1 MTADEELIMS
11 KRDKRLSV
19 PITDPEN
26 DAAIW
31 RAVTKTVTAYQKDTP
46 LKIRPQTGTIRKTT
60 PKVHYPRSVK
70 SQPHQKIEQRSEAFP
85 VGGNPLTQ
93 PADLRKSDYA
103 GIDKS
108 NARRLRQGRAEIED
122 IIDLHGMT
130 QAEALA
136 KLRQFV
142 HRAALAGKRT
152 ILVITGKG
160 RAGQG
165 VLRARVPEWLKEQP
179 LSQLVIAISDAKP
192 ADGGAGALYVR
203 LRRKTRQ

>member
-1 MTADEELIMS
+1 M
-11 KRDKRLSV
+11 RNRNRPFSV
-19 PITDPEN
+19 PKTNAED
-26 DAAIW
+26 DLAIW
-31 RAVTKTVTAYQKDTP
+31 RAVTKTVTAYHRDTP
-46 LKIRPQTGTIRKTT
+46 QKTRRQIDTVQKTAPKEDRLKSRALRSTQKTE
-60 PKVHYPRSVK
+60 
-70 SQPHQKIEQRSEAFP
+70 QKGKALV
-85 VGGNPLTQ
+85 VGGKPFTQ
-93 PADLRKSDYA
+93 PADFREGDYA

-108 NARRLRQGRAEIED
+108 NARRLRQGRAEIEG

-142 HRAALAGKRT
+142 QRAALAGKRT

-179 LSQLVIAISDAKP
+179 LSQLVIAISDAQP
-192 ADGGAGALYVR
+192 VDGGTGALYVR
-203 LRRKTRQ
+203 LRRKARQ